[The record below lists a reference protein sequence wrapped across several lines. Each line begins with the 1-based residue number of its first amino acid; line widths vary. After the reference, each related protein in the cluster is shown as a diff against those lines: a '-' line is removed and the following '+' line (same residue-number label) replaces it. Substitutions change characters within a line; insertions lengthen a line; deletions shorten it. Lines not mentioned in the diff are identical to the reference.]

1 MSLGECFGI
10 IIAPPFRVK
19 NLEAKKKKT
28 GSATV
33 YTQYIQQKL
42 VTCTCTRHIFTWMN
56 MHALSKVRKLQV
68 NIVQISLSI
77 GVRDKNHIHNICM

>member
-1 MSLGECFGI
+1 MFWYYYRP
-10 IIAPPFRVK
+10 PPFRVK
-19 NLEAKKKKT
+19 KKQKKKT

-56 MHALSKVRKLQV
+56 KHALSKVRKLQV

-77 GVRDKNHIHNICM
+77 GESYSQHLHVKYT